1 MVPKSLRHTVFC
13 FLYLEFVPCPVYEC
27 KYSSAKIVQ
36 QPADLTT
43 LSANLASAAV
53 SFIKH
58 KACECWIVNPF
69 TGIGT
74 DWSLRSCTFNSVK
87 STNTYSK
94 NSS

>member
-1 MVPKSLRHTVFC
+1 MVPKCCKAHGTF
-13 FLYLEFVPCPVYEC
+13 FLWYLEFVSCPVYEC
-27 KYSSAKIVQ
+27 KYSSTKIVQ

-43 LSANLASAAV
+43 LSANLASAAI

-69 TGIGT
+69 TGI
-74 DWSLRSCTFNSVK
+74 SHFLLK